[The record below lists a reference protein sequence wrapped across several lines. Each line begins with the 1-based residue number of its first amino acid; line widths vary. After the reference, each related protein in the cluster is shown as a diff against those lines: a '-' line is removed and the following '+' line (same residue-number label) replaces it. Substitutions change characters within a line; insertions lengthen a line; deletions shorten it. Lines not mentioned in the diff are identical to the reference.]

1 MGFVFRKSFKVAP
14 GVRLNVSKKGMGVSV
29 GGRNTPR
36 VSVNSSGRVTKSV
49 RLAPGLRYQETSTLG
64 KKRSKKRAAQ
74 PEVEPIEVEQTSV
87 ETMAFNSQAPDQTNQ
102 EATDREP
109 RSLFLPHSIWS
120 VLFFALGGFLSATQE
135 SYDRFAFFVFAMAV
149 LFGLT
154 YVWNLISRKKINEL

>member
-14 GVRLNVSKKGMGVSV
+14 GVNLNVSKKGMGVSV

-64 KKRSKKRAAQ
+64 KKRKQRQ
-74 PEVEPIEVEQTSV
+74 PKTEPIEQLTPSDSEPVPTYEVKVVSK
-87 ETMAFNSQAPDQTNQ
+87 
-102 EATDREP
+102 EP

-154 YVWNLISRKKINEL
+154 YVWNLITKDRDQE

>member
-14 GVRLNVSKKGMGVSV
+14 GVNLNVSKKGMGVSV

-64 KKRSKKRAAQ
+64 KKRKQRQPKAEQIDQSTQNDSEQVTTYEVNVISK
-74 PEVEPIEVEQTSV
+74 
-87 ETMAFNSQAPDQTNQ
+87 
-102 EATDREP
+102 EP

-120 VLFFALGGFLSATQE
+120 VLFFAFGGFLSATQE

-154 YVWNLISRKKINEL
+154 YVWNLITKDRDQE

>member
-14 GVRLNVSKKGMGVSV
+14 GVNLNVSKRGMGVSV

-64 KKRSKKRAAQ
+64 KKRKQRQPKAEQIDQSTQNDSEQVTTYEVNVISK
-74 PEVEPIEVEQTSV
+74 
-87 ETMAFNSQAPDQTNQ
+87 
-102 EATDREP
+102 EP

-149 LFGLT
+149 IFGLT
-154 YVWNLISRKKINEL
+154 YVWNLITKDQDQE

>member
-14 GVRLNVSKKGMGVSV
+14 GVSLNVSKRGMGVSA
-29 GGRNTPR
+29 GARNSPR
-36 VSVNSSGRVTKSV
+36 VSVNSSGRVTKSM
-49 RLAPGLRYQETSTLG
+49 RLAPGLRWQETSTLG
-64 KKRSKKRAAQ
+64 KKRKQRKPKSESESESTYQSIQSDSEQVTTYEVNVVSK
-74 PEVEPIEVEQTSV
+74 
-87 ETMAFNSQAPDQTNQ
+87 D
-102 EATDREP
+102 P

-154 YVWNLISRKKINEL
+154 YVWNLISKDRDQE

>member
-14 GVRLNVSKKGMGVSV
+14 GVRLNMSKKGMGVSV

-64 KKRSKKRAAQ
+64 KKRMQRLPKT
-74 PEVEPIEVEQTSV
+74 EPIDQPTQNDSEPVPTYEVNV
-87 ETMAFNSQAPDQTNQ
+87 ESK
-102 EATDREP
+102 EP

-149 LFGLT
+149 IFGLT
-154 YVWNLISRKKINEL
+154 YVWNLISRDGN

>member
-14 GVRLNVSKKGMGVSV
+14 GVRLNVSKRGMGVSV

-36 VSVNSSGRVTKSV
+36 VSVNSNGRVTKSV

-64 KKRSKKRAAQ
+64 KKRKQLKSQ
-74 PEVEPIEVEQTSV
+74 TEPIDQPTQSTSEPVTTYEVNVVSK
-87 ETMAFNSQAPDQTNQ
+87 
-102 EATDREP
+102 EP
-109 RSLFLPHSIWS
+109 RSLFLPPSIWS

>member
-14 GVRLNVSKKGMGVSV
+14 GVNLNVSKKGMGVSV

-64 KKRSKKRAAQ
+64 KKRKQRQ
-74 PEVEPIEVEQTSV
+74 PKTDPIEQPIQN
-87 ETMAFNSQAPDQTNQ
+87 AQ
-102 EATDREP
+102 EPVPTYEVNFISKEP

-154 YVWNLISRKKINEL
+154 

>member
-14 GVRLNVSKKGMGVSV
+14 GAKLNVSKKGMGVSV

-64 KKRSKKRAAQ
+64 KKRKQRQPKAEQIDQSTQNDSEQVTTYEVNVVSK
-74 PEVEPIEVEQTSV
+74 
-87 ETMAFNSQAPDQTNQ
+87 
-102 EATDREP
+102 EP

-135 SYDRFAFFVFAMAV
+135 SYDRFAFFIFAMAV

-154 YVWNLISRKKINEL
+154 YVWNLISKDRDRE

>member
-14 GVRLNVSKKGMGVSV
+14 GVNLNVSKRGMGVSV

-64 KKRSKKRAAQ
+64 KKRKQRQPKAEQIDQSTQNDSEQVTTYEVNVISK
-74 PEVEPIEVEQTSV
+74 
-87 ETMAFNSQAPDQTNQ
+87 
-102 EATDREP
+102 EP

-154 YVWNLISRKKINEL
+154 YVWNLISKDRNQD